1 MKTALI
7 DGIAP
12 AKIDKQIIANLLLD
26 VASVDEV
33 RQEKLLVG
41 VRNEAGEIYR
51 LIGAP
56 KANNYTNAVEE
67 LEDLGLVDELQG
79 TEGTEEGC
87 DAIFSAP

>member
-7 DGIAP
+7 DGITP

-26 VASVDEV
+26 VASVAEV

-41 VRNEAGEIYR
+41 VRNEAGQIYR

-56 KANNYTNAVEE
+56 KANNYKNAVEE